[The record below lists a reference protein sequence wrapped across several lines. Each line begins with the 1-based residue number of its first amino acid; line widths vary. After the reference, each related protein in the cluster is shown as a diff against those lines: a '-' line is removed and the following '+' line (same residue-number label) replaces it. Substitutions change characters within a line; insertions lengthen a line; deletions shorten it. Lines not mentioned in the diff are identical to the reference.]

1 MRYKQL
7 LLDYHDT
14 CSKSKFDLGCT
25 DVVEHKIKMKTED
38 PIHIRQFRIPF
49 EHRQTIYDW
58 VDELLKKGAIEVSR
72 SCFNSP
78 IFLVPK
84 PHGHGMR
91 AVLDF
96 REVNNNSVPDRY
108 TIREIRDCI
117 DEIGLS
123 NSKVFSTIDL
133 TSGFWQ
139 QSLEENSRQYTSF
152 TVPGKGTRYQWTVT
166 CLLYTS
172 PSPRDS

>member
-1 MRYKQL
+1 MK
-7 LLDYHDT
+7 YHDV
-14 CSKSKFDLGCT
+14 CSKGKFDLGRT
-25 DVVEHKIKMKTED
+25 DVIEHRVSMKSDE
-38 PIHIRQFRIPF
+38 PIHTRQFRIPL

-72 SCFNSP
+72 SRFNSP

-96 REVNNNSVPDRY
+96 RAVNLNSVPDRY
-108 TIREIRDCI
+108 TIREVRDCV
-117 DEIGLS
+117 DEVGLAG
-123 NSKVFSTIDL
+123 SKVFS
-133 TSGFWQ
+133 
-139 QSLEENSRQYTSF
+139 
-152 TVPGKGTRYQWTVT
+152 T

-172 PSPRDS
+172 PSPRD